1 MKRSTDSAQRPGNH
15 PADSNDERHAD
26 HPVLLAEYMTSDAL
40 PPPATSESS
49 AARPAGDSDFYR
61 LALYNIGWDV
71 TLKKEQHTVD
81 GIATEIC
88 NMVHDKGTDA
98 MGISEVFNLKDDR
111 WQQRQVIMEH
121 VVAKLNSGAGRPASS
136 EDSSAA
142 QPAWKGQCDG
152 RYVFVWNSNR
162 LVLTAYKYTSCGIKD
177 QPWRMAQYLEFQHAE
192 SQSRTPLHVC
202 HHCMYVNIA
211 STAAEQFSGS
221 AARHAKHGRQKISLS
236 SSVDNYITI
245 SGHTALAYS

>member
-71 TLKKEQHTVD
+71 TSKKEQHTVD

-88 NMVHDKGTDA
+88 NMVHDKCVDAIGT
-98 MGISEVFNLKDDR
+98 SEVFRKDDR
-111 WQQRQVIMEH
+111 WQQRQVIMEY
-121 VVAKLNSGAGRPASS
+121 VVSKLNSSAGRPASS
-136 EDSSAA
+136 EGSSAA
-142 QPAWKGQCDG
+142 RPAWKGQCDG
-152 RYVFVWNSNR
+152 RYVFVWNSNK
-162 LVLTAYKYTSCGIKD
+162 LFLTAYEYISCGITAH
-177 QPWRMAQYLEFQHAE
+177 PWTMAQYLKFQRSR
-192 SQSRTPLHVC
+192 SQSGTPLHVC

-221 AARHAKHGRQKISLS
+221 AARHAKHGRQKINLS
-236 SSVDNYITI
+236 SSVSSYITI